1 MKKAFAACAGALA
14 LAMAFSAVSA
24 TLPQPKTE
32 NGITY
37 VSGGIGQDESAAMKS
52 EAKDYPLSM
61 VFSGGKH
68 NAYLAD
74 IKVTIK
80 DQADKVVLDTVS
92 DGPIMLVKV
101 PAGKYAVTAMK
112 DGKTLHRTVQVRAKG
127 DRQVHFHWPKA

>member
-1 MKKAFAACAGALA
+1 MKKAFAASTGALA
-14 LAMAFSAVSA
+14 LALAFSAAA
-24 TLPQPKTE
+24 TALPQAKTE

-37 VSGGIGQDESAAMKS
+37 LAGGIGRDESAAMKA

-80 DQADKVVLDTVS
+80 DHAGKAMLDTVA
-92 DGPIMLVKV
+92 DGPIMLVKL
-101 PAGKYAVTAMK
+101 PAGKYAVAAMK
-112 DGKTLHRTVQVRAKG
+112 DGKTLQRTVQVNAKG
-127 DRQVHFHWPKA
+127 DRQVHFHWPTA